1 MKLRKLFAWL
11 MTLVMLLGMVP
22 AAHAE
27 LAGCN
32 HDWDSGKWL
41 RGEPS
46 NCQDWKPRTY
56 TCTICGAT
64 ATNEECGPCVPGNK
78 TWIRPQGSNCQEY
91 GVWEITCK
99 YCGEW
104 LEGGEEPGPHKWRET
119 IVEEPWC
126 DVGGMKAMICS
137 VCGEWQNNGTPLN
150 PLGHDWGS
158 WRWAHGSAPSCTEGA
173 WQVRECKRCGRM
185 EDRYVEAGSHK
196 FGEWITTEEPTCTER
211 GRHHH
216 KCTVCGYTAWEPIA
230 TVDHVWGDWR
240 VIEEPQVGIPGTE
253 RRSCTFGCGLHE
265 DREIPALEETLSAEG
280 LELTLVLTSTPA
292 NGEYFVVGEE
302 VVFTEN
308 WVNNTGKELYPF
320 YVSIWTYPT
329 PEYSG
334 VPDIMCSWDAE
345 ETGPVTPGQSGSH
358 QLVTTVTEADVA
370 RGAIYAMAIIIST
383 ENNGADLA
391 DVTTPFVTA
400 PCAPVAGSD
409 YATSIKLEVF
419 DIPSVTAEW
428 AGDVYPVKVKV
439 TNTGDTTISLYGHRF
454 SDSNNDPYPNAI
466 KYSWNEYQDT
476 PRGDWLPAG
485 ESLTTDIEFAVTQD
499 GIAAGELRFNFT
511 QFASPWYVEVDNV
524 ETNIPAEIVA
534 EPEGTTGYY
543 DKRDEEVTD
552 TVEIVVPINQGAAE
566 FDPEGLTVTKTAS
579 AGDYS
584 NPCKPGDEV
593 TFTITVTNNTG
604 VELHDVEITDP
615 VKGGNEDAVVDII
628 PSMQPGESVT
638 ASFNYTVTEEDAT
651 VGVEGFENTAYARG
665 YTADGTEVSGTSET
679 IFVWC
684 VVEHSLTFFKS
695 IANVPANG
703 EFFVPGETIVFEISM
718 IDNTPYP
725 LYNII
730 LTDPLCQD
738 QYTYDAVNDMSYLY
752 FGELYNEG
760 NAMGESTSATVTVSY
775 VVTEAD
781 AEAGSVTNTAE
792 VTYQTW
798 YGKDLSDSASATAPC
813 GPGELMNS
821 AGVRL
826 EKALR
831 NAPAN
836 GEYYVPGEV
845 LNYALTLRLD
855 DGLLLDDAAIYDPI
869 AGGDGLVISYGK
881 GLYGGMGNDVFY
893 VVTEEDAQRGYVE
906 NTAYATWLYSDSGEA
921 GRCESETVIAPCGPG
936 ELPEDYEAPGLLE
949 ITTVATTTPAN
960 GSYYTEGETVIL
972 ADVFTNRSANLTL
985 TGSDWVNVE
994 ILGKGIF
1001 NRNDNFGADAVLAP
1015 GETKALLTS
1024 EYVITAEDVAQG
1036 YIQKTVH
1043 AGFADEK
1050 DRFYT
1055 GSFEIRIPCA
1065 PEAEGD
1071 ESVDA
1076 DPIAVVKG
1084 ILNNPADPEGFMLG
1098 EVIEFTISVTNN
1110 LPETVPHISLV
1121 DPLIPDWSYDI
1132 YALEPGATAS
1142 TTVSYTVNIL
1152 DCFNGSVENYVS
1164 GRAVVSDGYRF
1175 FKSNTVSAACRKVTI
1190 LNVRPADGPFGV
1202 ITDLEVTKAVESLPL
1217 NGLYYTEGET
1227 VAYRITYANSGETP
1241 LTDVMIYDSL
1251 AGMTE
1256 IASAENLAV
1265 SESRWCTFNYTVT
1278 AEDVAR
1284 GYVSNTAIGQ
1294 FEIDGYLHVV
1304 ASETVIVDTD
1314 GQSDPEIPEGILP
1327 PGGVI
1332 DVSKLN
1338 SDQYCRRVT
1347 SSRTNVSY
1355 SWGTS
1360 FCSDH
1365 ENIQG
1370 NILMMEQVATTP
1382 EMQLQT
1388 ANYAVALWRDEA
1400 DKLYE
1405 ELLGAA
1411 DPQARAV
1418 IMAEY
1423 VSFLTHASNYE
1434 TMLNA
1439 LYPDQPLVVAQKM
1452 AGLWEEKCIT
1462 LCQEMHMPV
1471 AARQDSFLAVEIATM
1486 EGISDSCTCVTYDEG
1501 KGWNNF
1507 EQNYCPAH
1515 SFPFVMIDMLLAGQ
1529 DTAEAWTTVRQ
1540 IWNVELRSGYNKM
1553 IALLGEN
1560 SDVALAEYATLE
1572 NWMIA
1577 REAELTLLYPENP
1590 ELVAQTMV
1598 RIVID
1603 QVNALCQM
1611 VK

>member
-1 MKLRKLFAWL
+1 MKLRKLFALL
-11 MTLVMLLGMVP
+11 MAAVMLLGMRP
-22 AAHAE
+22 MANAE
-27 LAGCN
+27 LTGCN

-46 NCQDWKPRTY
+46 NCQDWKPKTY

-64 ATNEECGPCVPGNK
+64 ATNEECGPCVPGAK
-78 TWIRPQGSNCQEY
+78 TWVRPQGSNCQEH

-104 LEGGEEPGPHKWRET
+104 LEGMEEPGPHKWSET
-119 IVEEPWC
+119 IVEQPWC

-137 VCGEWQNNGTPLN
+137 VCGEWQGNGTPLA

-158 WRWAHGSAPSCTEGA
+158 WSWAHGSAPSCTEGA
-173 WQVRECKRCGRM
+173 WQVRECKRCGQM
-185 EDRYVEAGSHK
+185 EDRYVQGSSHK
-196 FGEWITTEEPTCTER
+196 FGEWITTVEPTCTER

-216 KCTVCGYTAWEPIA
+216 ICSVCAYSEWEPIP
-230 TVDHVWGDWR
+230 TVDHIWGDWH

-253 RRSCTFGCGLHE
+253 RRACTFGCGLHE
-265 DREIPALEETLSAEG
+265 DREIPPLEETLSAEG
-280 LELTLVLTSTPA
+280 LELTLELTSTPA

-345 ETGPVTPGQSGSH
+345 ETGPVTPGQSGAH

-383 ENNGADLA
+383 ENNSADLA

-409 YATSIKLEVF
+409 YATSIKVEVL

-439 TNTGDTTISLYGHRF
+439 TNTGDTTISLYAHRF
-454 SDSNNDPYPNAI
+454 SDSNNDHYPNAI
-466 KYSWNEYQDT
+466 LYDWNKYQDT

-499 GIAAGELRFNFT
+499 GIKAGELRFSFT
-511 QFASPWYVEVDNV
+511 QFANPWYVVVNDV

-543 DKRDEEVTD
+543 GKRDEEVTD
-552 TVEIVVPINQGAAE
+552 TVEIVVPINQGTAE

-584 NPCKPGDEV
+584 DPCKPGDEV
-593 TFTITVTNNTG
+593 VFTITVTNNTG
-604 VELHDVEITDP
+604 VELLDVEITDP
-615 VKGGNEDAVVDII
+615 VKGGNEDSIVDII

-684 VVEHSLTFFKS
+684 VIEHSLTFFKS

-703 EFFVPGETIVFEISM
+703 VFFVPGETIVFNISM
-718 IDNTPYP
+718 FNHTPYP

-738 QYTYDAVNDMSYLY
+738 QYIYDEINDMSYLY

-798 YGKDLSDSASATAPC
+798 YGKEITDSDGVTAPC
-813 GPGELMNS
+813 GPDSDGAS
-821 AGVRL
+821 APVVVT
-826 EKALR
+826 KVVA
-831 NAPAN
+831 NTPAN
-836 GEYYVPGEV
+836 GEYFVVGETIEFSITVTNNTGYELAGMIITDALDVDWICEPNELLLPGESR
-845 LNYALTLRLD
+845 TETF
-855 DGLLLDDAAIYDPI
+855 
-869 AGGDGLVISYGK
+869 S
-881 GLYGGMGNDVFY
+881 Y
-893 VVTEEDAQRGYVE
+893 VVTELDAAAGNVANYATVRIIEADGYHFFTSNVVTAPCSPSGADGDMEYPVYNGYV
-906 NTAYATWLYSDSGEA
+906 
-921 GRCESETVIAPCGPG
+921 
-936 ELPEDYEAPGLLE
+936 
-949 ITTVATTTPAN
+949 
-960 GSYYTEGETVIL
+960 TE
-972 ADVFTNRSANLTL
+972 
-985 TGSDWVNVE
+985 
-994 ILGKGIF
+994 K
-1001 NRNDNFGADAVLAP
+1001 
-1015 GETKALLTS
+1015 
-1024 EYVITAEDVAQG
+1024 
-1036 YIQKTVH
+1036 
-1043 AGFADEK
+1043 
-1050 DRFYT
+1050 
-1055 GSFEIRIPCA
+1055 
-1065 PEAEGD
+1065 
-1071 ESVDA
+1071 
-1076 DPIAVVKG
+1076 
-1084 ILNNPADPEGFMLG
+1084 
-1098 EVIEFTISVTNN
+1098 
-1110 LPETVPHISLV
+1110 
-1121 DPLIPDWSYDI
+1121 
-1132 YALEPGATAS
+1132 
-1142 TTVSYTVNIL
+1142 
-1152 DCFNGSVENYVS
+1152 
-1164 GRAVVSDGYRF
+1164 
-1175 FKSNTVSAACRKVTI
+1175 
-1190 LNVRPADGPFGV
+1190 PFGV
-1202 ITDLEVTKAVESLPL
+1202 ITGLEVTKAVESLPL

-1227 VAYRITYANSGETP
+1227 VAYRITYVNIGETP
-1241 LTDVMIYDSL
+1241 LTDVLIYDSL

-1256 IASAENLAV
+1256 IASAETLDV
-1265 SESRWCTFNYTVT
+1265 GESRFCVFNYTVT

-1304 ASETVIVDTD
+1304 ACETVIVDTD
-1314 GQSDPEIPEGILP
+1314 GQPDPEIPGGILP

-1338 SDQYCRRVT
+1338 GDQYCRRVT

-1365 ENIQG
+1365 ANIQG
-1370 NILMMEQVATTP
+1370 NILMMEQAATTP

-1388 ANYAVALWRDEA
+1388 ANYAVALWRAEV

-1434 TMLNA
+1434 TLLNA

-1452 AGLWEEKCIT
+1452 AALWEEKCIT

-1471 AARQDSFLAVEIATM
+1471 SARQDSFLAVEIATM
-1486 EGISDSCTCVTYDEG
+1486 EGISDACTCVTYDEG

-1540 IWNVELRSGYNKM
+1540 IWNVELRSGYNKLT
-1553 IALLGEN
+1553 ALLGEN

-1577 REAELTLLYPENP
+1577 REAELTLLYPDNP

-1603 QVNALCQM
+1603 QVNALCQLAQ
-1611 VK
+1611 